1 MLRNK
6 VRKKAEMDPKNGS
19 EKAEMDFLKIQRYL
33 IWAVCM
39 YPARAK

>member
-6 VRKKAEMDPKNGS
+6 VRKKAEMDPKTHV
-19 EKAEMDFLKIQRYL
+19 DFLKIQRYL